1 MKRSTL
7 FAAVVLLGGTVLQ
20 ALLWSRQWVY
30 GDQYALFLSG
40 LDLLETGRLPP
51 VAKYMSG
58 GGHIPGSLLPLL
70 IAGPLE
76 AWTDYRAPA
85 LLIGVGHLAAAGVL
99 AATVGRAL
107 GISFL
112 AAYLAVYW
120 LSPWRLYH
128 AGFVWEPAYV
138 FLPAALHLA
147 CAWRLRAG
155 PHFGWSL
162 LLGATLTATLQLHA
176 SFVVLVVLTAL
187 LAGRRAIRIDWR
199 GTVAGVAS
207 GALTLIPTAQA
218 WLAGTLPRMTPGETE
233 DFSRFAVG
241 GLNALKV
248 LAYWLRMGAPDI
260 GRRLR
265 ESSYTDAEI
274 VESGIRTGLASG
286 LLTLLVTLSI
296 LSVIVA
302 VLASRDYFGAGWA
315 SRAGSALRAGWAFRA
330 GSRLRAGWPFRVP
343 RCDVRLRRRL
353 ARPRSGL
360 ARRHRAARGVPAGGG
375 LAAGGVRGR
384 VGAPARGRGV
394 VRAPAGGRG
403 ARAGLRAPDVSAAL
417 GRAPP
422 RPGPAGGRPGHHP
435 RFRALIAAR
444 PRGWRLSSHVSI
456 PPRPP
461 RTRSAPRSR
470 PSAPSINP
478 PPGGRRRRARYRC
491 WAAARAS
498 RRGGRWS

>member
-7 FAAVVLLGGTVLQ
+7 LAALVLLGGTVLQ
-20 ALLWSRQWVY
+20 AVLWSRQWIY
-30 GDQYALFLSG
+30 GDQYALFLAG

-112 AAYLAVYW
+112 AAYLAAYW

-162 LLGATLTATLQLHA
+162 LLAATLTATLQLHA

-187 LAGRRAIRIDWR
+187 LALQGAIRVDWR
-199 GTVAGVAS
+199 GAFAGVAS

-218 WLAGTLPRMTPGETE
+218 WLAGTLPRMAPGETE
-233 DFSRFAVG
+233 EFSRVAVG
-241 GLNALKV
+241 GLNALKA
-248 LAYWLRMGAPDI
+248 LAYCLRLGAPDI

-265 ESSYTDAEI
+265 ESSFADVAI
-274 VESGIRTGLASG
+274 MESGVRTGLASG
-286 LLTLLVTLSI
+286 LLTVLVALSTLSV
-296 LSVIVA
+296 LVA
-302 VLASRDYFGAGWA
+302 LLASRDYFRAGWA
-315 SRAGSALRAGWAFRA
+315 ARTGWAWRASSAFRAGWAQRAGSALRAGWASRA
-330 GSRLRAGWPFRVP
+330 GSAFRAADAPEAVSADDWFRAYAGWCFVATCASAAASPVPVQGWHVVIALHAACLPVAAWLRAAFE
-343 RCDVRLRRRL
+343 
-353 ARPRSGL
+353 
-360 ARRHRAARGVPAGGG
+360 
-375 LAAGGVRGR
+375 
-384 VGAPARGRGV
+384 GASV
-394 VRAPAGGRG
+394 VRRAVAGAFVLLQVAVVLALAFGHPMYQPLSGERLLEQDLPEAVRAIIPA
-403 ARAGLRAPDVSAAL
+403 S
-417 GRAPP
+417 
-422 RPGPAGGRPGHHP
+422 GP
-435 RFRALIAAR
+435 
-444 PRGWRLSSHVSI
+444 
-456 PPRPP
+456 
-461 RTRSAPRSR
+461 
-470 PSAPSINP
+470 
-478 PPGGRRRRARYRC
+478 
-491 WAAARAS
+491 
-498 RRGGRWS
+498 

>member
-7 FAAVVLLGGTVLQ
+7 LAAIVLLGGTVLQ
-20 ALLWSRQWVY
+20 ALLWSRQWIY

-85 LLIGVGHLAAAGVL
+85 LLIGVGHLAAVGVL

-112 AAYLAVYW
+112 AAYLAAYW

-147 CAWRLRAG
+147 CAWRLRAE

-187 LAGRRAIRIDWR
+187 LALQGAIRIDWR
-199 GTVAGVAS
+199 GAFAGVAS

-218 WLAGTLPRMTPGETE
+218 WLASTLPRMTPGETE
-233 DFSRFAVG
+233 EFSRVAVG
-241 GLNALKV
+241 GLNALKALV
-248 LAYWLRMGAPDI
+248 YCLRLGTPDI

-265 ESSYTDAEI
+265 ESSFADAAI
-274 VESGIRTGLASG
+274 IESGVRTGLAAG
-286 LLTLLVTLSI
+286 LLTMLVALSTV
-296 LSVIVA
+296 SVIVA
-302 VLASRDYFGAGWA
+302 LLASRDYFRGGPALRAGRAWQAGWA
-315 SRAGSALRAGWAFRA
+315 QRAGSAFPTGWAQRAGSAFRA
-330 GSRLRAGWPFRVP
+330 ASAFRGRSAFRGGDAPVAWSADDWFRAYAGWCFVAM
-343 RCDVRLRRRL
+343 C
-353 ARPRSGL
+353 A
-360 ARRHRAARGVPAGGG
+360 
-375 LAAGGVRGR
+375 
-384 VGAPARGRGV
+384 
-394 VRAPAGGRG
+394 
-403 ARAGLRAPDVSAAL
+403 SAAL
-417 GRAPP
+417 SPVPVQGWHVVIALHAACLPVAAWLRA
-422 RPGPAGGRPGHHP
+422 AFEGG
-435 RFRALIAAR
+435 
-444 PRGWRLSSHVSI
+444 
-456 PPRPP
+456 
-461 RTRSAPRSR
+461 SAPR
-470 PSAPSINP
+470 
-478 PPGGRRRRARYRC
+478 RAVAGSFVLLQVAVVLALAFGHPMYQPLSGERLLEQDLP
-491 WAAARAS
+491 AAVRAIIPAS
-498 RRGGRWS
+498 GP

>member
-7 FAAVVLLGGTVLQ
+7 LAALVLLGGTVLQ
-20 ALLWSRQWVY
+20 AVLWSRQWIY
-30 GDQYALFLSG
+30 GDQYALFLAG

-112 AAYLAVYW
+112 AAYLAAYW

-162 LLGATLTATLQLHA
+162 LLAATLTATLQLHA

-187 LAGRRAIRIDWR
+187 LALQGAIRVDCR
-199 GTVAGVAS
+199 GAFAGVAS

-218 WLAGTLPRMTPGETE
+218 WLAGTLPRMAPGETE
-233 DFSRFAVG
+233 EFSRVAIG
-241 GLNALKV
+241 GLNALKA
-248 LAYWLRMGAPDI
+248 LAYCLRLGAPDI

-265 ESSYTDAEI
+265 ESSFADVAI
-274 VESGIRTGLASG
+274 MESGVRTGLASG
-286 LLTLLVTLSI
+286 LLTVLVALSTLSV
-296 LSVIVA
+296 LVA
-302 VLASRDYFGAGWA
+302 LLASRDYFRAGWA
-315 SRAGSALRAGWAFRA
+315 ARTGWAWRASSAFRAGWAQRAGSALRAGWASRGRVGVPGGRRS
-330 GSRLRAGWPFRVP
+330 GSSVGGRLVPRLRGLVL
-343 RCDVRLRRRL
+343 RCDVRVRRRL
-353 ARPRSGL
+353 SGPRPGL
-360 ARRHRAARGVPAGGG
+360 ARRHRAPRRVPAGGG
-375 LAAGGVRGR
+375 LAAVGVRGR
-384 VGAPARGRGV
+384 VS
-394 VRAPAGGRG
+394 APAGGRG
-403 ARAGLRAPDVSAAL
+403 GLRPVAGGRGAGAGLRAPDVSAAL

-422 RPGPAGGRPGHHP
+422 RAGSPRRPVRAIIPASGP
-435 RFRALIAAR
+435 
-444 PRGWRLSSHVSI
+444 
-456 PPRPP
+456 
-461 RTRSAPRSR
+461 
-470 PSAPSINP
+470 
-478 PPGGRRRRARYRC
+478 
-491 WAAARAS
+491 
-498 RRGGRWS
+498 